1 MPVNIPDTLPAAE
14 VLKNENIFVM
24 NQSRAI
30 SQDIRPLR
38 IGILNLMP
46 LKETTETH
54 LIRMLS
60 NTPLQVEIVL
70 LYTKTHTP
78 KNTSL
83 EHLES
88 FYQSFD
94 EMSYKHLDGLIITGA
109 PIEHLPFEDVLYW
122 EELKKIFAWA
132 DKHVTS
138 TLHICWGAQAA
149 LYYQYGIQKY
159 QLPKKLFGIFKHAV
173 VNNKEPLVRGF
184 DDEFLAPHSRH
195 TYTRRED
202 ILAQP
207 ELELISESDEAGVY
221 IVTSKNKKHVYVT
234 GHSEYDPLTLRDEYM
249 RDKQKGL
256 NIEIPFNYFPDNNPQ
271 NTPVNRWKSHGNLLF
286 SNWLNYY
293 VYQETPFEIL

>member
-24 NQSRAI
+24 HQSRAI

-94 EMSYKHLDGLIITGA
+94 EIAYKNLDGLIITGA
-109 PIEHLPFEDVLYW
+109 PIEHLPFEDVIYW
-122 EELKKIFAWA
+122 NELTSILEWA

-159 QLPKKLFGIFKHAV
+159 QLPQKLFGIFKHIV
-173 VNNKEPLVRGF
+173 CNKKEPLVHGF

-207 ELELISESDEAGVY
+207 ELELISESEQAGVY

-234 GHSEYDPLTLRDEYM
+234 GHSEYDPLTLRDEYI

-256 NIEIPFNYFPDNNPQ
+256 DIAMPVNYFPENNPDAI
-271 NTPVNRWKSHGNLLF
+271 PINRWKSHGNLLF

-293 VYQETPFEIL
+293 VYQETPFDII

>member
-24 NQSRAI
+24 HQSRAI

-94 EMSYKHLDGLIITGA
+94 EIAYKNLDGLIITGA
-109 PIEHLPFEDVLYW
+109 PIEHLPFEDVIYW
-122 EELKKIFAWA
+122 NELTSILEWA

-159 QLPKKLFGIFKHAV
+159 QLPQKLFGIFKHTV
-173 VNNKEPLVRGF
+173 CNKKEPLVHGF

-207 ELELISESDEAGVY
+207 ELELISESEQAGVY

-234 GHSEYDPLTLRDEYM
+234 GHSEYDPLTLRDEYI

-256 NIEIPFNYFPDNNPQ
+256 DIAMPVNYFPENNPDAI
-271 NTPVNRWKSHGNLLF
+271 PINRWKSHGNLLF

-293 VYQETPFEIL
+293 VYQETPFDII

>member
-24 NQSRAI
+24 HQSRAI

-94 EMSYKHLDGLIITGA
+94 EIAYKNLDGLIITGA
-109 PIEHLPFEDVLYW
+109 PIEHLPFEDVIYW
-122 EELKKIFAWA
+122 NELTSILEWA

-159 QLPKKLFGIFKHAV
+159 QLPQKLFGIFKHTV
-173 VNNKEPLVRGF
+173 CNKKEPLVHGF

-207 ELELISESDEAGVY
+207 ELELISESEQAGVY

-234 GHSEYDPLTLRDEYM
+234 GHSEYDPLTLRDEYI

-256 NIEIPFNYFPDNNPQ
+256 DIAMPVNYFPENNPDAM
-271 NTPVNRWKSHGNLLF
+271 PINRWKSHGNLLF

-293 VYQETPFEIL
+293 VYQETPFDII

>member
-24 NQSRAI
+24 HQSRAI

-94 EMSYKHLDGLIITGA
+94 ELTYKYLDGLIITGA
-109 PIEHLPFEDVLYW
+109 PIEHLPFEEVIYW
-122 EELKKIFAWA
+122 DELTKILDWA

-159 QLPKKLFGIFKHAV
+159 TLEKKLFGIFNHTILNK
-173 VNNKEPLVRGF
+173 KEPLVRGF

-195 TYTRRED
+195 TYTKRED

-207 ELELISESDEAGVY
+207 ELELISESTEAGVY

-234 GHSEYDPLTLRDEYM
+234 GHSEYDPLTLRDEYI

-256 NIEIPFNYFPDNNPQ
+256 DIALPVNYFPNDNPDNMPI
-271 NTPVNRWKSHGNLLF
+271 NRWKSHGNLLF

-293 VYQETPFEIL
+293 VYQETPFDIQ

>member
-60 NTPLQVEIVL
+60 NSPLQVEIVL

-83 EHLES
+83 EHLQS

-94 EMSYKHLDGLIITGA
+94 EIAFTNLDGLIITGA
-109 PIEHLPFEDVLYW
+109 PIEHLPFEDVIYW
-122 EELKKIFAWA
+122 KELTQILEWA
-132 DKHVTS
+132 NKHVTS

-149 LYYQYGIQKY
+149 LYYQYGIQKHV
-159 QLPKKLFGIFKHAV
+159 LDKKLFGIFNHTIL
-173 VNNKEPLVRGF
+173 NNKEPLVRGF

-195 TYTRRED
+195 TFTRRED

-207 ELELISESDEAGVY
+207 ELDLISESDEAGVY

-234 GHSEYDPLTLRDEYM
+234 GHSEYDPYTLRDEYL
-249 RDKQKGL
+249 RDTQKGL
-256 NIEIPFNYFPDNNPQ
+256 DIEMPVNYFPQNNLENKPI
-271 NTPVNRWKSHGNLLF
+271 NRWKSHGNLLF

-293 VYQETPFEIL
+293 VYQETPFDNL

>member
-24 NQSRAI
+24 HQSRAI

-94 EMSYKHLDGLIITGA
+94 EIAYKNLDGLIITGA
-109 PIEHLPFEDVLYW
+109 PIEHLPFEDVIYW
-122 EELKKIFAWA
+122 NELTSILEWA

-159 QLPKKLFGIFKHAV
+159 QLPQKLFGIFKHTV
-173 VNNKEPLVRGF
+173 CNKKEPLVHGF

-207 ELELISESDEAGVY
+207 ELELISESEQAGVY

-234 GHSEYDPLTLRDEYM
+234 GHSEYDPLTLRDEYI

-256 NIEIPFNYFPDNNPQ
+256 DIAMPVNYFPENNPDA
-271 NTPVNRWKSHGNLLF
+271 TPINRWKSHGNLLF

-293 VYQETPFEIL
+293 VYQETPFDII

>member
-24 NQSRAI
+24 HQSRAI

-94 EMSYKHLDGLIITGA
+94 EIAYKNLDGLIITGA
-109 PIEHLPFEDVLYW
+109 PIEHLPFEDVIYW
-122 EELKKIFAWA
+122 NELTSILEWA

-159 QLPKKLFGIFKHAV
+159 QLPQKLFGIFKHTV
-173 VNNKEPLVRGF
+173 CNKKEPLVHGF
-184 DDEFLAPHSRH
+184 DNEFLAPHSRH

-207 ELELISESDEAGVY
+207 ELELISESEQAGVY

-234 GHSEYDPLTLRDEYM
+234 GHSEYDPLTLRDEYI

-256 NIEIPFNYFPDNNPQ
+256 DIAMPVNYFPENNPDAI
-271 NTPVNRWKSHGNLLF
+271 PINRWKSHGNLLF

-293 VYQETPFEIL
+293 VYQETPFDII